1 MTRLI
6 TRYRGG
12 SRKLYDRTD
21 SRYISL
27 DEIPGLIRRGEV
39 LRVVDNASGADVTG
53 QVLAQVI
60 SESERRGVS
69 LLSTDALHE
78 IIRSGERLL
87 VNGVRHLR
95 REMSRLLASPVE
107 PHRPVRRPRRD
118 VDLLRRGLRELER
131 SLTLVGNGAV
141 TPHARR
147 RRPRRIR
154 SASVEKTR
162 IRTDV
167 EEQ

>member
-1 MTRLI
+1 MTRVI

-12 SRKLYDRTD
+12 SRKLYDTAQ

-27 DEIPGLIRRGEV
+27 DEIPDLIRRGDV

-69 LLSTDALHE
+69 FLSAEALHE

-87 VNGVRHLR
+87 ADGVRTFR
-95 REMSRLLASPVE
+95 REMDRLLASPRGS
-107 PHRPVRRPRRD
+107 HGRARRARGEI
-118 VDLLRRGLRELER
+118 DLLRSGLRQLEQ
-131 SLTLVGNGAV
+131 SLIQVGHGA
-141 TPHARR
+141 PRPGGRR
-147 RRPRRIR
+147 RTRRVR
-154 SASVEKTR
+154 SARADRTR

>member
-1 MTRLI
+1 MTRVI

-12 SRKLYDRTD
+12 SRKLYDTAQ

-27 DEIPGLIRRGEV
+27 DEIPDLIRRGDV
-39 LRVVDNASGADVTG
+39 LHVVDNASGADVTG

-69 LLSTDALHE
+69 FLSADALHE

-87 VNGVRHLR
+87 ADGVRTVR
-95 REMSRLLASPVE
+95 REMDRLLASPGE
-107 PHRPVRRPRRD
+107 SKGRARRSRGEL
-118 VDLLRRGLRELER
+118 DLLRSGLRQLEQSLNQVGHGAPR
-131 SLTLVGNGAV
+131 SGG
-141 TPHARR
+141 R
-147 RRPRRIR
+147 RRPRRVR
-154 SASVEKTR
+154 SARADRTR

>member
-1 MTRLI
+1 MARVI

-27 DEIPGLIRRGEV
+27 DEIPELIRRGER

-69 LLSTDALHE
+69 FVSADALHE

-87 VNGVRHLR
+87 ADGVRRVR
-95 REMSRLLASPVE
+95 REMDRLLAPGE
-107 PHRPVRRPRRD
+107 PHRL
-118 VDLLRRGLRELER
+118 DLLRSGLRQLER
-131 SLTLVGNGAV
+131 SLTLVGRGTA
-141 TPHARR
+141 TPRVRR
-147 RRPRRIR
+147 RRPRRVR
-154 SASVEKTR
+154 PARAVTTPV
-162 IRTDV
+162 RTDG
-167 EEQ
+167 EER

>member
-1 MTRLI
+1 MTRVI

-12 SRKLYDRTD
+12 SRKLYDTGE

-27 DEIPGLIRRGEV
+27 EEIPDLIRRGDE
-39 LRVVDNASGADVTG
+39 LQVVDNTTGDDVTG

-69 LLSTDALHE
+69 FLSAEALHE

-87 VNGVRHLR
+87 ATGVRTLR
-95 REMSRLLASPVE
+95 HEMDRLLAATAASKPAT
-107 PHRPVRRPRRD
+107 RPRGEL
-118 VDLLRRGLRELER
+118 DLLRSGLHELTSTLTQVGRGAAR
-131 SLTLVGNGAV
+131 
-141 TPHARR
+141 PARR
-147 RRPRRIR
+147 RRPRRVR
-154 SASVEKTR
+154 SARAASTR

>member
-1 MTRLI
+1 MTRVI

-12 SRKLYDRTD
+12 SRKLYDTAQ

-27 DEIPGLIRRGEV
+27 DEIPDLIRRGDV

-69 LLSTDALHE
+69 FLSSEALHE

-87 VNGVRHLR
+87 ADGVRTLR
-95 REMSRLLASPVE
+95 REMDRLLAP
-107 PHRPVRRPRRD
+107 PRESAGRARGSRGEL
-118 VDLLRRGLRELER
+118 DLLRHGLRQLEQ
-131 SLTLVGNGAV
+131 SLTTVGHGA
-141 TPHARR
+141 HRSGGR
-147 RRPRRIR
+147 RRPRRVR
-154 SASVEKTR
+154 SAGAARTR